1 MGFDVLGLW
10 RRRNS
15 LVVVV
20 LASEPF
26 GHRRRLVGEG
36 EKEGFFGWRGRGKVE
51 VRSLDLNS
59 YSVWSQD

>member
-51 VRSLDLNS
+51 VRS
-59 YSVWSQD
+59 